1 MVQAQADEVGQA
13 QKLAAQLDQAA
24 EQKRLNAE
32 RLAKSESDRQLGEKQ
47 AQQLARD
54 AQVAQQKRQESQ
66 RLQTQPTNQKFT
78 AALATSFVERSG
90 LLMRP
95 IQLATAKLERLIELP
110 AGIEQGLPT
119 PRQDLQALPVN
130 RNFMVD
136 VERLTQTQK
145 DIRRFDTLIALNPN
159 SPSAHYQR
167 ANFHYSV
174 SDFTSALRDY
184 SRSLE
189 LNPSQM
195 AALVNRGAIR
205 RKTGDLTGAIHD
217 YDQAIQLAPGDSV
230 AHRNRGIARELIGD
244 LEGAIADWQRA
255 ATLGDDEARQW
266 IALASSSQVLDSPVQ
281 ALIQMHERNQPQK
294 PAAQSLPFPAAINAR
309 LQNLTV
315 ALMSKP
321 RDMQLLYQRG
331 TELLKGGALEQA
343 IADFSA
349 ILQAAPNSI
358 KAIFNRAVARRQA
371 GDLDGSLADYS
382 RVIELAPQDHE
393 AYRNRGIVKQMLGSQ
408 TAACADWGTASAL
421 GNSEAKTWV
430 RNECK

>member
-1 MVQAQADEVGQA
+1 
-13 QKLAAQLDQAA
+13 
-24 EQKRLNAE
+24 
-32 RLAKSESDRQLGEKQ
+32 
-47 AQQLARD
+47 
-54 AQVAQQKRQESQ
+54 
-66 RLQTQPTNQKFT
+66 
-78 AALATSFVERSG
+78 
-90 LLMRP
+90 
-95 IQLATAKLERLIELP
+95 
-110 AGIEQGLPT
+110 
-119 PRQDLQALPVN
+119 
-130 RNFMVD
+130 
-136 VERLTQTQK
+136 
-145 DIRRFDTLIALNPN
+145 
-159 SPSAHYQR
+159 
-167 ANFHYSV
+167 
-174 SDFTSALRDY
+174 
-184 SRSLE
+184 
-189 LNPSQM
+189 M